1 MSTRLLLVDDHA
13 VVREGLRAILALESD
28 MDGRSAEANN
38 GRVAVESMRQLA
50 PDVVIMDI
58 GMDSLNGIEAT
69 RQLVRDNPTAKVVV
83 LSMHSDESYVLA
95 ALEAGA
101 AAYVVKAARAEELI
115 RAIRA
120 VATDRRY
127 LCTDVVGVVMNLCVN
142 GGSAPAASA
151 FSLLTDREREV
162 LQLVAEGKTS
172 PEIAAVLHISGKT
185 VETHRHNL
193 MEKLNLHSVAELTKS
208 AVRNGL
214 TPG

>member
-28 MDGRSAEANN
+28 MEVVGEANN